1 MKTNPTPAIYTY
13 NKCRQNSLS
22 KISGEIITLSLRQ
35 EVALFLRKVKSC
47 VKNSWTMELN
57 LKMYDCL
64 ARKKDANVVKTRGK
78 VKILNTLISINLLRW
93 ERILDRLSLLFSFKF
108 SKQKQ

>member
-22 KISGEIITLSLRQ
+22 EISREIITLSLRQ
-35 EVALFLRKVKSC
+35 EVALFLRKVAC

-64 ARKKDANVVKTRGK
+64 RRKKDMM
-78 VKILNTLISINLLRW
+78 
-93 ERILDRLSLLFSFKF
+93 
-108 SKQKQ
+108 